1 MATPDRVEAG
11 SRRGRPWR
19 AIVAAILLLLLL
31 GGAWLVLYEPPYGGT
46 LVKMPERT
54 LVFAHRGFGDHG
66 PDNSLYAVER
76 AMAAGMDGV
85 DVDGQ
90 FTRDG
95 ELVIYH
101 DLSVDRL
108 TSGTGKV
115 RDKTAAEMLGLDL
128 GPNYDSAITGA
139 YVRTFEDFVREVKGR
154 GILMVELKVP
164 GAGATGIEERAV
176 EIIRRHDAYA
186 DVVLSSFNPLVLRR
200 LKRLDPRIRTAFI
213 FMDTNW
219 NPELLAEIRPEDR
232 VDLPWFLRQ
241 EPIRRALRKLVKPDL
256 LSINHEVDEG
266 VTDRLIAK
274 GWPAFIWTPDEEA
287 DLRRAFAKKPYGVI
301 SDQPLRARRIRDE

>member
-1 MATPDRVEAG
+1 
-11 SRRGRPWR
+11 
-19 AIVAAILLLLLL
+19 VAAILLLLCL
-31 GGAWLVLYEPPYGGT
+31 GGAWLFLYEPPYRGT

-76 AMAAGMDGV
+76 AMEAGMDGV

-90 FTRDG
+90 FTRDR

-115 RDKTAAEMLGLDL
+115 RDKTAAEMLVLDL
-128 GPNYDSAITGA
+128 GPKYDSAITGA
-139 YVRTFEDFVREVKGR
+139 YVRTFEDFVRAVKGR
-154 GILMVELKVP
+154 GLLMVELKVP

-176 EIIRRHDAYA
+176 EILRRHDAHA

-200 LKRLDPRIRTAFI
+200 LKRLDSRVRTAFI

-241 EPIRRALRKLVKPDL
+241 EFIRRVLRKLVKPDL
-256 LSINHEVDEG
+256 LSINHEVDED
-266 VTDRLIAK
+266 VVDRLLAK
-274 GWPAFIWTPDEEA
+274 GWPAFLWTPDEEA

-301 SDQPLRARRIRDE
+301 SDQPLRAKRLRDE